1 MPRRK
6 IQSPAFSHQEFEE
19 LVRRA
24 VDGLPRHY
32 RQLMDN
38 VAVVVEEAPSAEVL
52 EEVGAESEDE
62 LLGLYTGQARG
73 TESFF
78 DAAGQ
83 LPATIAIYRA
93 PILRLC
99 RTADEVIQ
107 EVQDTVVHEIG
118 HHFGLDDDE
127 MPY

>member
-1 MPRRK
+1 MPRRRNHGH
-6 IQSPAFSHQEFEE
+6 AFTHQEFEA
-19 LVRRA
+19 LVRQA
-24 VDGLPRHY
+24 VDELPPRY
-32 RQLMDN
+32 RRLLDN
-38 VAVVVEEAPSAEVL
+38 VVVVVEEAPPPDVL
-52 EEVGAESEDE
+52 EEMGVESEDE
-62 LLGLYTGQARG
+62 LLGLYTGQAHG

-83 LPATIAIYRA
+83 LPAKIAIYRA

-99 RTADEVIQ
+99 RTPGEVIQ

-118 HHFGLDDDE
+118 HHFGLDDEE

>member
-1 MPRRK
+1 MVRQAVDELPRRY
-6 IQSPAFSHQEFEE
+6 
-19 LVRRA
+19 RR
-24 VDGLPRHY
+24 
-32 RQLMDN
+32 LMAN
-38 VAVVVEEAPSAEVL
+38 VVVVVEEAATPEVL

-62 LLGLYTGQARG
+62 LLGLYTGQAHG

-83 LPATIAIYRA
+83 MPAKIAIYRA

-99 RTADEVIQ
+99 RTAEEVIQ

-118 HHFGLDDDE
+118 HHFGLEDQD